1 SNFGLNNYL
10 FDTLFYFLYN
20 RIIMYSRQLIKAPKK
35 IVQNGKIQ
43 FGSFFGVS
51 DTVDIRGVKAPFA
64 GVPTSTFFSNFRIK
78 SRIAFAFAVDNYI
91 GLAEFFDDKAFGLA
105 EVIFWDKETEKK
117 YAYHTF
123 MGPSRR
129 FIPIN
134 TQESGCTSYA
144 PRYIKINWS
153 RKRHKLS
160 LSFTVIGDK
169 FRPAAKAKYIAR
181 FGYDEKSEMLS
192 VTPSPT
198 MQRCSATWI
207 VPLNLEGGLSTAKHR
222 HYIKE
227 IPQEKGLGLMLLN
240 RTYLKI
246 RTSSEIMI
254 GLVTIGDK
262 NITFTFS
269 NNTQSPV
276 DEDNYNDNM
285 ISVNGKITAMP
296 PVLIT
301 HPFGISKKWIAQDT
315 EGMVDLTFNP
325 ISVNSRTLNIVLM
338 RNAYTTIYGTFEGV
352 LVSDD
357 GEKIV
362 LKNCPGIV
370 KKSHIRL

>member
-1 SNFGLNNYL
+1 MRG
-10 FDTLFYFLYN
+10 
-20 RIIMYSRQLIKAPKK
+20 MYSRTLVQAPDR
-35 IVQNGKIQ
+35 IVQNGKIN
-43 FGSFFGVS
+43 FGSFYGVS
-51 DTVDIRGVKAPFA
+51 ETVDIRGVKAPFA

-78 SRIAFAFAVDNYI
+78 SRVAFAFSVSNYI
-91 GLAEFFDDKAFGLA
+91 GLAEFFDDKLFGLA
-105 EVIFWDKETEKK
+105 EVIFWDKETGKK

-129 FIPIN
+129 FIPID
-134 TQESGCTSYA
+134 TEESMCTSYA
-144 PRYIKINWS
+144 PRYIKISWS

-169 FRPAAKAKYIAR
+169 FRPAAKAKFLAR

-198 MQRCSATWI
+198 TQRCSASWI
-207 VPLNLEGGLSTAKHR
+207 IPLNLEGGLATAKHR

-240 RTYLKI
+240 RTYLKP
-246 RTSSEIMI
+246 RSSSELMF
-254 GLVTIGDK
+254 GMVNLKGK
-262 NITFTFS
+262 NISFVYSTS
-269 NNTQSPV
+269 TQGAL
-276 DEDNYNDNM
+276 DEDTYNDNM
-285 ISVNGKITAMP
+285 LSIDGDITAMP
-296 PVLIT
+296 PVTIT
-301 HPFGISKKWIAQDT
+301 HPFGISRKWIAQDT

-325 ISVNSRTLNIVLM
+325 ISLNSRTLNIVLM
-338 RNAYTTIYGTFEGV
+338 RNAYTTIYGSFDGV
-352 LVSDD
+352 LVSKD
-357 GEKIV
+357 GEKII